1 MSGRRFY
8 TKLLKETGLYTKRGK
23 KKVVDMAHT
32 DNDTKS
38 TIFSRLKPIKFEH
51 LKPISAYSRFIT
63 CDQQNAS
70 LHQSS
75 NPFINLKIEVVNNC
89 QKKRKL
95 DSSPDDCYE
104 TPAKKDFS
112 PQALSPDLGCF
123 MDFSSPPTKQDC
135 VSPLATS
142 MPALLNKTQA
152 IRSEE
157 EQSSSSEPHWKMHLN
172 ATPFDLDVDD
182 ILCLNPLSTY
192 ATGAFSDNVQRCT
205 SPNSDTFQNKP
216 ALAPNV
222 AHKTE
227 LGRGDG
233 QVKEEQEEPKEE
245 MHLNVKDVEE
255 DKGYFSMSY
264 LKDHKIG
271 VDSPQL
277 PPVTCSPLRRGEDER
292 QPESAP
298 EPGCH
303 KQAVLPGQDFSF
315 TVLDSGP
322 VVRGPLVKP
331 ADSLFEPLEG
341 DVEEMWNIG
350 SPLFESSVCNNVT
363 VKLSADSEQSRQ
375 VSEEVRGEVMEAVDK
390 CQATVGREES
400 TLDTSYETTLPLQ
413 VQVKSVV
420 VALGHHAASSEPAA
434 PLLPYQGPN
443 CVRGGVM
450 EAVDKCQA
458 TVGGE
463 ESTLDTSYET
473 TLPLQVQVKSVVVAL
488 GQHPA
493 SSEPAAPLLPYQ
505 GPNCVSNAWTERPVI
520 ADRGVILERDKQ
532 LYLQMVTRHMNENQG
547 GNKDVMTEL
556 LNLMTHVADQAQGTK
571 ANQWQHPSD
580 LTRRNYQRR
589 FGNTT
594 PTMSLQEW
602 QAKNLATYKRFA
614 QLPKIFKRSPYD

>member
-1 MSGRRFY
+1 
-8 TKLLKETGLYTKRGK
+8 
-23 KKVVDMAHT
+23 MAHR
-32 DNDTKS
+32 DNADTKS
-38 TIFSRLKPIKFEH
+38 TIFNRLKPVKYEH

-70 LHQSS
+70 LHQSC
-75 NPFINLKIEVVNNC
+75 NPFMNLKIEVVNNC
-89 QKKRKL
+89 QEKKRKL

-112 PQALSPDLGCF
+112 SQALSPDLGCF

-135 VSPLATS
+135 ASPLASS

-152 IRSEE
+152 IGSEG
-157 EQSSSSEPHWKMHLN
+157 EQSPSSEPHWKMHLN

-192 ATGAFSDNVQRCT
+192 ATGAFSDNVQRCA
-205 SPNSDTFQNKP
+205 SPNSGTFQNKP

-222 AHKTE
+222 AHRTE

-245 MHLNVKDVEE
+245 MHLNLKDVEE

-264 LKDHKIG
+264 LKDHKMG

-277 PPVTCSPLRRGEDER
+277 PPVTSSPFRSCEDER
-292 QPESAP
+292 QPEGAP

-303 KQAVLPGQDFSF
+303 KQAVLPGHDFSF

-331 ADSLFEPLEG
+331 ADSLLGPLEG
-341 DVEEMWNIG
+341 DIEEMWNIG

-390 CQATVGREES
+390 CQATVGGEES

-420 VALGHHAASSEPAA
+420 VALGHH
-434 PLLPYQGPN
+434 
-443 CVRGGVM
+443 
-450 EAVDKCQA
+450 
-458 TVGGE
+458 
-463 ESTLDTSYET
+463 
-473 TLPLQVQVKSVVVAL
+473 
-488 GQHPA
+488 PA

-505 GPNCVSNAWTERPVI
+505 GPNCVSSAWTERPVI
-520 ADRGVILERDKQ
+520 ADRGEILERDKQ

-571 ANQWQHPSD
+571 GNQWQHPSD

-602 QAKNLATYKRFA
+602 QAKHPATYKRFA
-614 QLPKIFKRSPYD
+614 QLPKIFKRSPYDRVFL

>member
-1 MSGRRFY
+1 
-8 TKLLKETGLYTKRGK
+8 
-23 KKVVDMAHT
+23 
-32 DNDTKS
+32 
-38 TIFSRLKPIKFEH
+38 
-51 LKPISAYSRFIT
+51 
-63 CDQQNAS
+63 
-70 LHQSS
+70 
-75 NPFINLKIEVVNNC
+75 
-89 QKKRKL
+89 
-95 DSSPDDCYE
+95 
-104 TPAKKDFS
+104 
-112 PQALSPDLGCF
+112 
-123 MDFSSPPTKQDC
+123 
-135 VSPLATS
+135 
-142 MPALLNKTQA
+142 
-152 IRSEE
+152 
-157 EQSSSSEPHWKMHLN
+157 MHLN

-341 DVEEMWNIG
+341 DIEEMWNIG

-375 VSEEVRGEVMEAVDK
+375 VSEEVRGDVMEAVDK
-390 CQATVGREES
+390 CQATVGREESTLDTSYETTLPLQVQVKSVVVALGHHAASSEPAAPLLPYQGPNCVRGGVMEAVDKCQVTVGGEES